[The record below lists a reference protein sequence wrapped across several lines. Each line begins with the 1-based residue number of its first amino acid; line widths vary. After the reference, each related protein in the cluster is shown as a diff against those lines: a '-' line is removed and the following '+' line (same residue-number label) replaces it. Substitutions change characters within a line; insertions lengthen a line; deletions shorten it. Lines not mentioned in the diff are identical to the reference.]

1 MCWTAPSSWLAV
13 VTLWSMAAIA
23 LSWGGK
29 KKGFKQI
36 AGVEHAY
43 VVADDLETGFNSKRS
58 LWLFGFFVPSGLPGA
73 G

>member
-1 MCWTAPSSWLAV
+1 
-13 VTLWSMAAIA
+13 MAAIA